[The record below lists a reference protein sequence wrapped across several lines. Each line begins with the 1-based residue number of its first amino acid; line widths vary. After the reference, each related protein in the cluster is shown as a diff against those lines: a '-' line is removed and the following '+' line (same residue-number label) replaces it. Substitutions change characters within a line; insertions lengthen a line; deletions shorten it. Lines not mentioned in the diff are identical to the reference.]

1 MQTQATLDRQ
11 SMSTTATGVRN
22 TTKEQRMSQHTGDP
36 SPSARK
42 DEKEPASLWEAADI
56 DANVPIDDA
65 VRAYLREIG
74 RVPLL
79 SEEQERALGDDLHR
93 GNLEIARSLRS
104 LHARIR
110 LLLLEQDP
118 TPLDEAAAVWAPLF
132 ERAPDE
138 LA

>member
-1 MQTQATLDRQ
+1 MERQ
-11 SMSTTATGVRN
+11 KSGA
-22 TTKEQRMSQHTGDP
+22 
-36 SPSARK
+36 
-42 DEKEPASLWEAADI
+42 EPARPASPEFEQAEQWSQELKASDVEGD
-56 DANVPIDDA
+56 VPIDDA

-110 LLLLEQDP
+110 LLYLRRDAAPILEVAQEWAALLDQDSAQ
-118 TPLDEAAAVWAPLF
+118 LAAV
-132 ERAPDE
+132 
-138 LA
+138 